1 MGMEAQEILDKTAK
15 WTERLYDMS
24 MEEIEKFLE
33 SQGEDCNKILY
44 IEYSYIQI
52 GKTEKWL
59 KEISA
64 KIGDPLVVRREI
76 LLQRLHGSSASPFA
90 QEDIE
95 YIVETEQKPID

>member
-44 IEYSYIQI
+44 IEYSYIQMRAQCLVDQADFESQD
-52 GKTEKWL
+52 GVKSAFFDPGCLTE
-59 KEISA
+59 
-64 KIGDPLVVRREI
+64 
-76 LLQRLHGSSASPFA
+76 
-90 QEDIE
+90 
-95 YIVETEQKPID
+95 